1 MATAEVELDI
11 FSGRPNP
18 AWALTDSQTA
28 SLLEMVGEL
37 AQTESDPH
45 PGDLGYRGMIV
56 RLRGAK
62 AREIAVHTGVA
73 AVNGGRH
80 ADVDRHVERWLLETG
95 RPFLDPSIYDI
106 VEAEL

>member
-18 AWALTDSQTA
+18 TWALTDSQTA
-28 SLLEMVGEL
+28 SLLEMLDGL
-37 AQTESDPH
+37 PQTESEPR

-62 AREIAVHTGVA
+62 AREITVHTGVA
-73 AVNGGRH
+73 AVNGGSH
-80 ADVDRHVERWLLETG
+80 ADADRHVERWLLETG

-106 VEAEL
+106 VKAEL